1 MSHQRVTT
9 IEELR
14 RLVGEPHSVTHHKLL
29 QGLDDEARQFIA
41 RSPFLFMGTVG
52 PDGVPEVSPKGDEPG
67 FVRVESA
74 TQLVIPERPG
84 NRLIFGLQNLL
95 ERPQIG
101 LLFLVPATGETLRVE
116 GTAEIVT
123 DPALLQELSARG
135 KPALLALRVTVSR
148 CFFHCARAFKRSQLW
163 KPETWPA
170 PASVSFGRI
179 IAREMRADEKVA
191 QEIDARVASG
201 YSSEL

>member
-1 MSHQRVTT
+1 MSHRVTS

-14 RLVGEPHSVTHHKLL
+14 RLVGEPHPVTRHKLL
-29 QGLDDEARQFIA
+29 GALDDEAIRFIA
-41 RSPFLFMGTVG
+41 RSPFLFMGTLG
-52 PDGVPEVSPKGDEPG
+52 PGGVPEVSPKGDEPG
-67 FVRVESA
+67 FVRVESP

-116 GTAEIVT
+116 GTAEIVVN
-123 DPALLQELSARG
+123 PELLQALSARG
-135 KPALLALRVTVSR
+135 KPALLALRVTVAR

-163 KPETWPA
+163 EPETWPE

-191 QEIDARVASG
+191 QEIDARVADG
-201 YSSEL
+201 YRSEL